1 MSYAEKSRPTRGS
14 YFLSRLSDDDYADL
28 LPSLELIQLDSKQIV
43 HERNK
48 PFADVYFPTT
58 CMISAVLPM
67 LDGAAVEVG
76 TVGNEGLSAV
86 EMVAGAVSPI
96 NTFMCQIPGHAMRMS
111 VTDFKHALKEM
122 PELRQLAFGYLQCYM
137 AQMAQSAACNSQHAV
152 EARFARWMLVTHDRV
167 EGDDFRL
174 TQEFMAQ
181 MLGVHR
187 PSVSLIANQ
196 FQAAGLLQYSRGLIR
211 ILNREGIEE
220 VCCECYAQ
228 VRDRFQSVMGVERG
242 G

>member
-1 MSYAEKSRPTRGS
+1 
-14 YFLSRLSDDDYADL
+14 
-28 LPSLELIQLDSKQIV
+28 
-43 HERNK
+43 
-48 PFADVYFPTT
+48 
-58 CMISAVLPM
+58 
-67 LDGAAVEVG
+67 
-76 TVGNEGLSAV
+76 
-86 EMVAGAVSPI
+86 
-96 NTFMCQIPGHAMRMS
+96 MCQIPGQAMRMT
-111 VTDFKHALKEM
+111 VTDFRRALKEV

-167 EGDDFRL
+167 EGDEFRL

-228 VRDRFQSVMGVERG
+228 VRDRFESVMDVERG
-242 G
+242 VEERGVECG